1 MTRSATPTGR
11 LCASPIPTLHSGDIM
26 KNNRTWRR
34 GFGALLLIAAAAFAI
49 PASVSAQTL
58 TQAGAEKILM
68 ELDELGNFPGKD
80 YTSLFTI
87 VSEKPGE
94 KQSVSQ
100 VRVFRR
106 DTKKQ
111 FTILVMLPEVN
122 KGQGYLRED
131 DNVWFYDP
139 TSRKF
144 SHSSIKENL
153 QNTEAKNSDFTVSSL
168 LDDYTIQKISEGS
181 IGKYPVWILDLKAR
195 TNEVSYERVLLYVR
209 KDKTMTLKRED
220 YSVNGRLMRTT
231 LYPKYVSLEDKLLP
245 SQILIVDE
253 INKGERSQITMAE
266 QSVEKLPDKVFSK
279 AFLEQVNR

>member
-1 MTRSATPTGR
+1 MSRPSHNLGRVLPFILTAMFFLILPGSAY
-11 LCASPIPTLHSGDIM
+11 
-26 KNNRTWRR
+26 
-34 GFGALLLIAAAAFAI
+34 
-49 PASVSAQTL
+49 AQTL
-58 TQAGAEKILM
+58 SDADAEKILAQ
-68 ELDELGNFPGKD
+68 LDDLGNFPGKD

-94 KQSVSQ
+94 KQSVTQ

-111 FTILVMLPEVN
+111 FTILIMLPEVN

-168 LDDYTIQKISEGS
+168 VTDYGIQKISEGT
-181 IGKYPVWILDLKAR
+181 IGKYPVWVLDLKAR
-195 TNEVSYERVLLYVR
+195 TNEVSYERIVLYVR
-209 KDKTMTLKRED
+209 KDKIMTLKRED

-231 LYPKYVSLEDKLLP
+231 LYPKYVELAGKLLP

-253 INKGERSQITMAE
+253 INKGEKSQITMAE
-266 QSVEKLPDKVFSK
+266 QSVEKLPDKIFTK